1 MKRYPSIFAL
11 VFVIGGIVT
20 ADLTNLPSWWFL
32 CAAMVAC
39 FCGLFSLIRRRG
51 TTAAVLLAAALG
63 IVTAF
68 HFQHEFS
75 DPGPRHL
82 SRVVDQRKLY
92 RIYGTVADWPDLK
105 PERTEIKISIDSLVS
120 DVSQPTE
127 GSILLKVTDTTT
139 ALQRGDR
146 VEFYGRIYPLHESGD
161 AERFSYRR
169 YLALKGVFGI
179 SYLPTLLDVRID
191 HRSSYGVLEQ
201 IDRLRDE
208 IKTVFWTDLSAQ
220 PAALATG
227 FLIGETRDI
236 PSSVYSMFRDSG
248 TLHLLAV
255 SGSNVALVLIFI
267 AAVMRPMNLSRRVK
281 SLLLLGVI
289 LLFTLL
295 SYAEPSVV
303 RASVMAMLV
312 ITVGLLNRRYDL
324 NNIIALTALIILLVE
339 PGQLYDVGFQLS
351 FATAWGL
358 IAFTPRLTALF
369 ARYQQRRWYKW
380 IVYPLL
386 ISLVA
391 QVCSTPLIAYYF
403 GRVPLVSPIA
413 NLVIVPLSSVAVIAV
428 LIVLV
433 AHAVLPILGLFAGS
447 LADLLMKGV
456 IAALHVFSGTRAPT
470 LTLTHR
476 LPTAV
481 EVTLILVAYL
491 LTALFVWSI
500 SNRRA
505 RRAVIFALL
514 ILANVAGVYTIF
526 TRLDRGG
533 PSMLISGV
541 PGGVAAIV
549 STPNNPEG
557 DLVLAGLASKDYPVD
572 ERILGPMLERQEIRS
587 LRRMFVLS
595 SSYMAIDD
603 ILRLARQ
610 YHADSLIIAR
620 DFEPS
625 VVDVLGSS
633 GGSDSLRIVYYQ
645 GKVQE
650 NAGLGYVISDD
661 GLLVNLPDRRILITD
676 RFRSAHFKAAG
687 GSGGYVVII
696 GEPWHA
702 NARDWIAVKS
712 AGYSQIICSKIELY
726 RPMSGDREEFQPDL
740 VRPGY
745 LHDLSEAGSIRLH
758 LSNPEKDRFD

>member
-20 ADLTNLPSWWFL
+20 ADLTSLPSWWFL

-39 FCGLFSLIRRRG
+39 FCGLFSLIRHRG
-51 TTAAVLLAAALG
+51 ASAAILLATALG
-63 IVTAF
+63 LVTAF

-82 SRVVDQRKLY
+82 SKVVDQRKLY
-92 RIYGTVADWPDLK
+92 RIYGTVSDWPDLK
-105 PERTEIKISIDSLVS
+105 PERTEIKISVDSLVS
-120 DVSQPTE
+120 EVSQPTE

-146 VEFYGRIYPLHESGD
+146 VEFYGRVYPLHESGD
-161 AERFSYRR
+161 PERFNYRR

-191 HRSSYGVLEQ
+191 HRSRYGVLDQ
-201 IDRLRDE
+201 IDRFRE
-208 IKTVFWTDLSAQ
+208 AFKTVFQADLSPQ

-236 PSSVYSMFRDSG
+236 PSSVYTMFRDSG

-281 SLLLLGVI
+281 AILLLAIV

-303 RASVMAMLV
+303 RASVMAVLV
-312 ITVGLLNRRYDL
+312 IIAGLLNRRYDL

-358 IAFTPRLTALF
+358 IAFTPKLTALF

-380 IVYPLL
+380 IVFPLL
-386 ISLVA
+386 ISSVA

-403 GRVPLVSPIA
+403 GRVPLISPIA
-413 NLVIVPLSSVAVIAV
+413 NLIIVPLASVAVIAV
-428 LIVLV
+428 LILLV
-433 AHAVLPILGLFAGS
+433 AHAIWPMLGVFVGS
-447 LADLLMKGV
+447 LVNALLNGV
-456 IAALHVFSGTRAPT
+456 IGALHLFSGTRAPT

-476 LPTAV
+476 PPFAV
-481 EVTLILVAYL
+481 EVTIILAAYL
-491 LTALFVWSI
+491 FVVLLVWSI
-500 SNRRA
+500 YSRRA
-505 RRAVIFALL
+505 RRATIFAALL
-514 ILANVAGVYTIF
+514 LVNTAGAYAIF
-526 TRLDRGG
+526 SRPDRVG

-541 PGGVAAIV
+541 PGGVMALV
-549 STPNNPEG
+549 STPGNPEG
-557 DLVLAGLASKDYPVD
+557 DLVLAGLASKEYPVD
-572 ERILGPMLERQEIRS
+572 ERILSPMLEGQGIKS

-595 SSYMAIDD
+595 TSYPAIDD

-610 YHADSLIIAR
+610 YHTDSLIIAR

-633 GGSDSLRIVYYQ
+633 GRSDAFQIVYYQ
-645 GKVQE
+645 GRTQRDSGQGFSVSE
-650 NAGLGYVISDD
+650 D
-661 GLLVNLPDRRILITD
+661 GLLVKVRDRRILITD
-676 RFRSAHFKAAG
+676 RLRAANLRTEG
-687 GSGGYVVII
+687 DRGEMVLVI

-712 AGYSQIICSKIELY
+712 AGYSRLVCSKIELY
-726 RPMSGDREEFQPDL
+726 RSSELDRAEMQPDL

-745 LHDLSEAGSIRLH
+745 LHDLGESGSVRLH